1 MCLLEDGRPAV
12 VNSLEVARTRRFM
25 RGSGMPL
32 MIPSVELIEIG
43 AGGGSIARI
52 DAMGLMKVGP
62 DSAGAEPGPVCY
74 GQGGTQ
80 PTVTDANLILGYLDA
95 GYFLGGRMRLDV
107 NAARAALERLGEQA
121 GMSPLAAAW
130 GVHQV
135 VNENMA
141 QAARMHLQEKNWD
154 PRKVTMV
161 AFGGA
166 GPAHAATIARLL
178 GTRRLVFPL
187 GAGATSALGCLAA
200 PLSFQFTQ
208 SRVSV
213 LEELDWAE
221 INALYAEME
230 ERGRAALADAGVPA
244 DAVELVREADLRI
257 YGQIHEITTPVMAG
271 ELGPRSIPTLRRAF
285 GDAYRRIYSRYSE
298 DALVEAVNWKVT
310 ARGPSRRV
318 ELRIPAGDGAAH
330 AVKGRR
336 PAYLREAGDLVDT
349 VVYDRYLLTPGA
361 RLDGPAIVEER
372 ETTAILPSGSTGTID
387 EFGNLIVELEALAM
401 RGGWS

>member
-1 MCLLEDGRPAV
+1 
-12 VNSLEVARTRRFM
+12 
-25 RGSGMPL
+25 
-32 MIPSVELIEIG
+32 
-43 AGGGSIARI
+43 
-52 DAMGLMKVGP
+52 
-62 DSAGAEPGPVCY
+62 
-74 GQGGTQ
+74 
-80 PTVTDANLILGYLDA
+80 
-95 GYFLGGRMRLDV
+95 
-107 NAARAALERLGEQA
+107 
-121 GMSPLAAAW
+121 MSPLAAAW

-178 GTRRLVFPL
+178 GTHRLVFPL

-200 PLSFQFTQ
+200 PLSFQFTR

-213 LEELDWAE
+213 IEELDWAD

-244 DAVELVREADLRI
+244 DQVELVREADLRI
-257 YGQIHEITTPVMAG
+257 YGQIHEITMPVMGG
-271 ELGPRSIPTLRRAF
+271 ELGPRSIPSLRQAF
-285 GDAYRRIYSRYSE
+285 GEAYRRNYSRYSE
-298 DALVEAVNWKVT
+298 EALVEAVNWKLT

-318 ELRIPAGDGAAH
+318 ELRIPSSDGATH

-336 PAYLREAGDLVDT
+336 PAYLREAGDLVET
-349 VVYDRYLLTPGA
+349 VVYDRYLLTPGVT
-361 RLDGPAIVEER
+361 LNGPAILEER
-372 ETTAILPSGSTGTID
+372 ETTVILPSGSTGTVD
-387 EFGNLIVELEALAM
+387 EFGNLIVELQGQTLR
-401 RGGWS
+401 RGQP